1 MSTENNSDLLFKN
14 SVKILTDLISFKT
27 ISGED
32 NTALI
37 DYCDDILKKLGA
49 TSFRTY
55 DDEKKRV
62 NLFATLKA
70 KSSNNKKPII
80 LSGHTDVVPV
90 SKGWSSDPF
99 TATIKD
105 DKLYGRG
112 SCDMKG
118 FIACTLAY
126 APIYSKSNLDRDIHF
141 SFTFD
146 EETACIG
153 APILIEELKRR
164 NIKDGICIVG
174 EPTNMKI
181 IDAHKGCYEYTTHF
195 RGLAGHSSA
204 PHKGVSAVEYAS
216 KYVNKLME
224 LRERLKE
231 REPKDSIFDPPHST
245 LSIGG
250 IFGGIAH
257 NVIADK
263 CHVNWE
269 TRPVVKEDGVF
280 LNQEIDK
287 YVNEVL
293 LPDMKKI
300 FPNASIEKNIIGE
313 IIGFDRKSKSD
324 ACELIS
330 SLTGDNSR
338 QVVSFGTEAGL
349 FQEIGISTVVCGPG
363 SIEQAH
369 KIDEFIILDELK
381 KRVKK
386 DSIFDPPHSTLS
398 IGGIKGGIAH
408 NVIADKC
415 SVEWETRP
423 VVKDD
428 GEFVTKEIDKYANE
442 VLLPE
447 MKKVFPDSYIKK
459 EVIGEVVG
467 FNRLDDSEA
476 CEFVSNITGD
486 NSREVVS
493 FGTEAGLFQELGIS
507 TVVCGPGSIEQA
519 HKIDEFIELNEM
531 KKCLKFL
538 EGVKDKSV
546 N

>member
-1 MSTENNSDLLFKN
+1 MSTVNNSEQLFDN
-14 SVKILTDLISFKT
+14 SVKILTDLIGFKT

-32 NTALI
+32 NSSLI

-70 KSSNNKKPII
+70 KSPQTKKPII

-99 TATIKD
+99 TATIRG

-118 FIACTLAY
+118 FIACALAY
-126 APIYSKSNLDRDIHF
+126 APTFSESNLDRDIHF

-146 EETACIG
+146 EETACQG
-153 APILIEELKRR
+153 APILIEELKKRD
-164 NIKDGICIVG
+164 IKDGICIIG

-181 IDAHKGCYEYTTHF
+181 IDAHKGCYEYTTYF
-195 RGLAGHSSA
+195 KGLAGHSSA

-216 KYVNKLME
+216 RYVNKLIE
-224 LRERLKE
+224 LREKLKD
-231 REPKDSIFDPPHST
+231 RAPKDSIFDPPHST

-250 IFGGIAH
+250 VFGGIAH

-287 YVNEVL
+287 YANEVL
-293 LPDMKKI
+293 LPEMKKV
-300 FPNASIEKNIIGE
+300 FPNASIEKDIIGE
-313 IIGFDRKSKSD
+313 IVGFDREDKSD

-369 KIDEFIILDELK
+369 KIDEFIVLDELK
-381 KRVKK
+381 KCLNLLDGINKQ
-386 DSIFDPPHSTLS
+386 SIP
-398 IGGIKGGIAH
+398 
-408 NVIADKC
+408 N
-415 SVEWETRP
+415 
-423 VVKDD
+423 
-428 GEFVTKEIDKYANE
+428 
-442 VLLPE
+442 
-447 MKKVFPDSYIKK
+447 
-459 EVIGEVVG
+459 
-467 FNRLDDSEA
+467 
-476 CEFVSNITGD
+476 
-486 NSREVVS
+486 
-493 FGTEAGLFQELGIS
+493 
-507 TVVCGPGSIEQA
+507 
-519 HKIDEFIELNEM
+519 
-531 KKCLKFL
+531 
-538 EGVKDKSV
+538 
-546 N
+546 

>member
-1 MSTENNSDLLFKN
+1 MSTENNSELLFDN

-32 NTALI
+32 NTSLI

-99 TATIKD
+99 TATVKG

-118 FIACTLAY
+118 FIACALAY
-126 APIYSKSNLDRDIHF
+126 APIFSKSNLDRDIHF

-146 EETACIG
+146 EETACQG
-153 APILIEELKRR
+153 APILIEELKKRD
-164 NIKDGICIVG
+164 IKDGICIIG

-181 IDAHKGCYEYTTHF
+181 IDAHKGCYEYTTYF
-195 RGLAGHSSA
+195 KGLAGHSSA

-216 KYVNKLME
+216 RYVNKLIE
-224 LRERLKE
+224 LREKLKE
-231 REPKDSIFDPPHST
+231 RAPKDSIFDPPHST

-250 IFGGIAH
+250 VFGGIAH

-269 TRPVVKEDGVF
+269 TRPVVKEDGIF
-280 LNQEIDK
+280 LNQEIDR
-287 YVNEVL
+287 YADEVL
-293 LPDMKKI
+293 LPDMKRI
-300 FPNASIEKNIIGE
+300 FPNASIEKDIIGE
-313 IIGFDRKSKSD
+313 IVGFDREDKSD

-330 SLTGDNSR
+330 NLTGDNSR

-369 KIDEFIILDELK
+369 KIDEFIVLDELK
-381 KRVKK
+381 KCL
-386 DSIFDPPHSTLS
+386 DLLD
-398 IGGIKGGIAH
+398 GIK
-408 NVIADKC
+408 K
-415 SVEWETRP
+415 
-423 VVKDD
+423 
-428 GEFVTKEIDKYANE
+428 
-442 VLLPE
+442 
-447 MKKVFPDSYIKK
+447 
-459 EVIGEVVG
+459 
-467 FNRLDDSEA
+467 
-476 CEFVSNITGD
+476 
-486 NSREVVS
+486 NS
-493 FGTEAGLFQELGIS
+493 I
-507 TVVCGPGSIEQA
+507 P
-519 HKIDEFIELNEM
+519 N
-531 KKCLKFL
+531 
-538 EGVKDKSV
+538 
-546 N
+546 